1 MTLVSPLDELPPD
14 VDSLGPSQVDQ
25 LQLIIGYQV
34 VQRGAQDE
42 VLVHRTV
49 IVPHPAE
56 LHPVI
61 MVAEPRPLLSPQL
74 PAAVWQIPLSLQWP
88 IVKRLELPLGLAF
101 CEFAKTSAVGLEV
114 AHENA
119 WIVLNV
125 RLRARLCRGAAA

>member
-101 CEFAKTSAVGLEV
+101 CEFAEASAVGLEV
-114 AHENA
+114 TQENA

>member
-25 LQLIIGYQV
+25 LQLIVGYQV

-101 CEFAKTSAVGLEV
+101 CEFAEASAVGLEV
-114 AHENA
+114 TQENA